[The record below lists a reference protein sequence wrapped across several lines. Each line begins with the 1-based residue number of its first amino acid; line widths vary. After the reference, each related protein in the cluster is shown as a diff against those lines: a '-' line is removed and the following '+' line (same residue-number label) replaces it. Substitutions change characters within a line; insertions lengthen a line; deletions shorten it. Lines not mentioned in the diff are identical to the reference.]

1 MDMFAGTDKVFISG
15 ERLRLGTNSMMF
27 WDCLDIS

>member
-1 MDMFAGTDKVFISG
+1 MLISIFMDMFAGTDKVFISG

-27 WDCLDIS
+27 